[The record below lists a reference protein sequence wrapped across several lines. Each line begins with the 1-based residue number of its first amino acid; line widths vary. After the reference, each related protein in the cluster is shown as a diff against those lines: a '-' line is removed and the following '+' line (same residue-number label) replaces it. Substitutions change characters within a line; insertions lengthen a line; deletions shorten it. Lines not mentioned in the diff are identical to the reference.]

1 MRKGPFSIT
10 SASPLLK
17 AGPASKLRWAV
28 PGHSQ
33 VVEIS
38 EDGFSTTS
46 MGSPVLLIVITEKDD
61 FPYN

>member
-1 MRKGPFSIT
+1 MRKGPFSVT

-17 AGPASKLRWAV
+17 AGLASKLHWVV

-46 MGSPVLLIVITEKDD
+46 MGNPVLLIVVTEKVV
-61 FPYN
+61 FPCI